1 MFSVTQRRCE
11 HSRAYQRRHRI
22 AGIIGL
28 AKRGPM
34 SGGNQLVAGAQARA
48 LGNRADASVPTAGQ
62 YPPRSAARNASE
74 RCAER
79 SARIVP

>member
-1 MFSVTQRRCE
+1 
-11 HSRAYQRRHRI
+11 
-22 AGIIGL
+22 
-28 AKRGPM
+28 M
-34 SGGNQLVAGAQARA
+34 SGGNHFVSGAQARA
-48 LGNRADASVPTAGQ
+48 LGNHAGASVFTAGQ